1 MNGSGLQRRAKAPFV
16 ATLVFSVVAGLGAAA
31 AQTVIQ
37 TAPPDP
43 LVSSL
48 RDRIDA
54 LEQQVRTLTGDNEK
68 LQFEL
73 SRAKEESAR
82 LNKALDDLN
91 AQAAAAQAPPS
102 PPTAGKLGDIPAA
115 AAAAASGDAA
125 GDYARGY
132 DLVAK
137 GDAKGGGDAFTA
149 FLAAYPNDPK
159 APDAHYWLGQSLL
172 AQNHAPDAAAH
183 FLNVI
188 QKTPKAA
195 IAPQAM
201 VRLGVA
207 LNRMGQKEQACGTL
221 KAVPTQYPKAS
232 AETRAAAAANIKSIG
247 C

>member
-91 AQAAAAQAPPS
+91 AQTAAAQAPP
-102 PPTAGKLGDIPAA
+102 PAAGKLGDIPAA

-125 GDYARGY
+125 GDYAHAY
-132 DLVAK
+132 ALVAK
-137 GDAKGGGDAFTA
+137 GDSKGGEDAFTA
-149 FLAAYPNDPK
+149 FLAAYPSDAK

-188 QKTPKAA
+188 QRTPKAA

>member
-1 MNGSGLQRRAKAPFV
+1 MNGSGLQRRTKAPFV
-16 ATLVFSVVAGLGAAA
+16 AALVFSVVAGLGAAA

-48 RDRIDA
+48 RDRIDT

-73 SRAKEESAR
+73 SRAREENAR
-82 LNKALDDLN
+82 LNKAIDDLN
-91 AQAAAAQAPPS
+91 AQTAAAQAPP
-102 PPTAGKLGDIPAA
+102 PPAAGKLGDIPAT

-125 GDYARGY
+125 GDYSRAYNLVARG
-132 DLVAK
+132 DS
-137 GDAKGGGDAFTA
+137 KGGEDAFTA
-149 FLAAYPNDPK
+149 FLAAYPSDAK